1 MISARSQI
9 NIGQPVS
16 KVYAFV
22 VTDFF
27 KNYPRWSPEVI
38 ELEAIGAKNIALGSR
53 GRQIRVDQG
62 RRSETRF
69 QVTELVDN
77 KRAVFD
83 GDLQA
88 KFAIRYDF
96 QSISDHE
103 CLLVFEFELKK
114 LDFFMMPFQKLI
126 KLAIQDGAERTI
138 RNIKRLVE
146 FESK

>member
-9 NIGQPVS
+9 NIGHPVS

-27 KNYPRWSPEVI
+27 KNYPRWSPEVV
-38 ELEAIGAKNIALGSR
+38 ELEAIGEKNIALGAR

-88 KFAIRYDF
+88 KFAIRYNF
-96 QSISDHE
+96 EAINDHE

-138 RNIKRLVE
+138 RNIKRLIE
-146 FESK
+146 FDSK